1 MIGPRLRKLLTA
13 ASWILIAFGPL
24 LTVLTLIDLASEPGG
39 VLGDEFR
46 AVISLAIGLVSPVVT
61 GGMLLVLL
69 SIDERIE
76 RKG

>member
-1 MIGPRLRKLLTA
+1 MIGPNLRKLLTA

-24 LTVLTLIDLASEPGG
+24 LTVLTLIDLASRPEGM
-39 VLGDEFR
+39 LQDEFR
-46 AVISLAIGLVSPVVT
+46 TLISLAIGLVSPVVN
-61 GGMLLVLL
+61 GGLLLVLL